1 MGYARGPWHMEEFRA
16 VSDLVYAFGPFQLL
30 PRRRLLLRDGAPQ
43 RLGGRAL
50 DVLLVLVRRAGE
62 VLGQDELTA
71 AVWPRAVVAENNLR
85 VHIAAVRKVLGDTAA
100 DARYI
105 VSIPLRGY
113 AFVAPVQ
120 PLRAGADDSPAVAA
134 AEGVLR
140 ETLPAPLNA
149 LIGRDALVE
158 ELVQALATQ
167 RFVTLVGPGGI
178 GKTSVALAVAHRLRA
193 RDPEPPR
200 FVDLAAVAD
209 ARGVAGAFAAP
220 LGLAVPA
227 GGGFPALA
235 ALLQQRRL
243 LVVLDNCEHLLD
255 AAAELAEALCRG
267 APRVQLLATSRESL
281 RAEGEQV
288 VRLPALA
295 LPDPLAPLPADAEA
309 ALRYPAIALFA
320 ERAAAGQDG
329 FRLQPG
335 HIAQVTQI
343 CRSLDGMPL
352 AIELA
357 AAHVQAFGV
366 QQLAEHL
373 QDRLALLTHGRRTAA
388 PRQHTLRAALDW
400 SHGLLAAPDQALL
413 RRLSVFQGFF
423 TLRAALAVAGPAELP
438 GVEDRGA
445 VLESLSQLVAKSLV
459 VADPAGE
466 TMRYRLLETTRAYAQ
481 EKLQASGERDRLS
494 RRHAGHCLARATQAR
509 AASAGQHPQAWLRA
523 YGEDLDD
530 LRAALAWAFSA
541 EGDAGTG
548 VALAAESAP
557 LWYALSRM
565 HEYLE
570 WVELAL
576 SRPRDLQPAME
587 MRLLDAQGHTLWHAR
602 GVVAGMRAAF
612 ARLQTLAERHDA
624 AEGRRAALWGLW
636 LHANMDGDNALS
648 LQLAQRFAECGED
661 VPAATFAPVA
671 ARMLALSE
679 QLVGRLA
686 EAQRGCEQVLAGLC
700 DHPPV
705 LRRDLQFDPRVSAR
719 STLARTLWL
728 RGRSDEASATAAEA
742 VALAEDIGHGLSLI
756 YALAQAAVP
765 VALWTGELALATRH
779 NDALQAHAAARSLQL
794 WELHGLGY
802 ARVLA
807 RRQGRAEGQALPAEW
822 RQRAGWHLQQMLAT
836 QDETLADA
844 TLLARLDG
852 APAHWCTA
860 ELQRIHALR
869 LQRDGQGAQAEA
881 LLRQALALAAR
892 QGAVAWQLR
901 CASSLAQL
909 LQGGPQAAAGRD
921 ALAAL
926 LASLPQG
933 RDTPDR
939 RHAAQILAAAA

>member
-1 MGYARGPWHMEEFRA
+1 MEEFRA
-16 VSDLVYAFGPFQLL
+16 VNDLVYTFGPFQLL
-30 PRRRLLLRDGAPQ
+30 PRRRLLLRGGVPQ

-120 PLRAGADDSPAVAA
+120 SLSAPADNGPAPAPAEDPLRS
-134 AEGVLR
+134 R
-140 ETLPAPLNA
+140 LPAPLAA
-149 LIGRDALVE
+149 LIGRDTLID
-158 ELVQALATQ
+158 ELLQALATQ
-167 RFVTLVGPGGI
+167 RFITLVGPGGI

-193 RDPEPPR
+193 RDAEPPC

-227 GGGFPALA
+227 GTRYSGLA
-235 ALLQQRRL
+235 AQLQGRRL

-267 APRVQLLATSRESL
+267 APQLQLLATSREAL

-295 LPDPLAPLPADAEA
+295 LPDPQAPLPADAEA

-329 FRLQPG
+329 FRLQTA
-335 HIAQVTQI
+335 HIAQVAQI
-343 CRSLDGMPL
+343 CRSLDGIPL

-357 AAHVQAFGV
+357 AAHVHAFGV

-373 QDRLALLTHGRRTAA
+373 QDSLALLTQGRRTAA
-388 PRQHTLRAALDW
+388 PRQHTLRAAMDW
-400 SHGLLAAPDQALL
+400 SYELLAAPEQALL

-423 TLRAALAVAGPAELP
+423 TLHAALAVADPAELP
-438 GVEDRGA
+438 GASDRGA
-445 VLESLSQLVAKSLV
+445 LLESLSQLVAKSLV
-459 VADPAGE
+459 MADPAGE
-466 TMRYRLLETTRAYAQ
+466 TMRYRLLETTRAYTQ
-481 EKLQASGERDRLS
+481 EKLLASGECERLN
-494 RRHAGHCLARATQAR
+494 RRHADHCLARAGQVRVAC
-509 AASAGQHPQAWLRA
+509 ASQHPQAWLREH
-523 YGEDLDD
+523 GEDLND
-530 LRAALAWAFSA
+530 LRAALLWAFSA
-541 EGDAGTG
+541 EGDAATG
-548 VALAAESAP
+548 AALAAESAP
-557 LWYALSRM
+557 LWYALSLM

-576 SRPRDLQPAME
+576 SRARQLEPVLE

-602 GVVAGMRAAF
+602 GVVTGMRAAF
-612 ARLQTLAERHDA
+612 ERLQALAERHDV
-624 AEGRRAALWGLW
+624 AEARRAALWGLW
-636 LHANMDGDNALS
+636 LHANMDGENARS
-648 LQLAQRFAECGED
+648 LQFAQRFAASGED
-661 VPAATFAPVA
+661 VAPAAFAPVA
-671 ARMLALSE
+671 ARMLALSN
-679 QLVGRLA
+679 QLVGRL
-686 EAQRGCEQVLAGLC
+686 EQAQRGCEQVLTGMA
-700 DHPPV
+700 DSTPTV
-705 LRRDLQFDPRVSAR
+705 RRDLQFDPRVSAR
-719 STLARTLWL
+719 GTLARTLWL
-728 RGRSDEASATAAEA
+728 RGRSDEARAMADET
-742 VALAEDIGHGLSLI
+742 VALAEGIGHDLSLI
-756 YALAQAAVP
+756 YALAMAALP
-765 VALWTGELALATRH
+765 VALWTGELALAARH
-779 NDALQAHAAARSLQL
+779 NDALQARASMRSLKL
-794 WELHGLGY
+794 WQMHGEGY

-807 RRQGRAEGQALPAEW
+807 RRRGLDTGTALPAAL
-822 RQRAGWHLQQMLAT
+822 RQLAGRHLQHMLAT
-836 QDETLADA
+836 QDEALADDA
-844 TLLARLDG
+844 LLARLDG
-852 APAHWCTA
+852 EPAHWSTA
-860 ELQRIHALR
+860 ELLRIRAMR
-869 LQRDGQGAQAEA
+869 LQHAGHGAQAEA
-881 LLRQALALAAR
+881 LLRQALALATQ

-909 LQGGPQAAAGRD
+909 LHGGPLAAAGRD
-921 ALAAL
+921 GLAAL

-933 RDTPDR
+933 QDTPDR
-939 RHAAQILAAAA
+939 RRAAAILATAA

>member
-1 MGYARGPWHMEEFRA
+1 MQEFPP

-30 PRRRLLLRDGAPQ
+30 PRRRLLLHEGAPQ

-50 DVLLVLVRRAGE
+50 DVLLVLVARAGE
-62 VLGQDELTA
+62 VLSQDELTS

-85 VHIAAVRKVLGDTAA
+85 VHIAAVRKVLGDTAV

-113 AFVAPVQ
+113 SFVAPVQ
-120 PLRAGADDSPAVAA
+120 ALRESGADAAVDSTASALAHAPPGGA
-134 AEGVLR
+134 
-140 ETLPAPLNA
+140 LPAPLGP
-149 LIGRDALVE
+149 LIGRDALVD

-167 RFVTLVGPGGI
+167 RFITLVGTGGI
-178 GKTSVALAVAHRLRA
+178 GKTSVALAVAHRLRDQHA
-193 RDPEPPR
+193 EPPR
-200 FVDLAAVAD
+200 FIDLAAVAD

-227 GGGFPALA
+227 GAGFSALA
-235 ALLQQRRL
+235 SLLQGRRL

-255 AAAELAEALCRG
+255 AAAELAEALGRG
-267 APRVQLLATSRESL
+267 APQVQLLATSRESL

-288 VRLPALA
+288 VRLPALD
-295 LPDPLAPLPADAEA
+295 LPDPQAPPPVDAQA
-309 ALRYPAIALFA
+309 ALRYPGIALFA

-329 FRLQPG
+329 FQLLPG
-335 HIAQVTQI
+335 HIAQVAQI
-343 CRSLDGMPL
+343 CRSLDGIPL

-366 QQLAEHL
+366 PLLAEHL

-388 PRQHTLRAALDW
+388 PRQHTLRATLDW
-400 SHGLLAAPDQALL
+400 SYALLAAPEQALL

-423 TLRAALAVAGPAELP
+423 TLRAALALADPAELP
-438 GVEDRGA
+438 GASDRGA
-445 VLESLSQLVAKSLV
+445 LLESLSQLVAKSLV

-466 TMRYRLLETTRAYAQ
+466 TMRYRLLETTRSYAL

-509 AASAGQHPQAWLRA
+509 TDCADQSPQAWLRE
-523 YGEDLDD
+523 YGEDLSD
-530 LRAALAWAFSA
+530 LRAALVWAFSA
-541 EGDAGTG
+541 EGDTATG

-557 LWYALSRM
+557 LWYALSLM

-602 GVVAGMRAAF
+602 GVVPQMRAAF
-612 ARLQTLAERHDA
+612 ARLQTLAERHDV
-624 AEGRRAALWGLW
+624 AEARRAALWGLW
-636 LHANMDGDNALS
+636 LHANMDGDNAGS
-648 LQLAQRFAECGED
+648 LELAQCFAASGED
-661 VPAATFAPVA
+661 GPAVAFAPVA
-671 ARMLALSE
+671 TRMLALSH

-686 EAQRGCEQVLAGLC
+686 EAQRGCEQVLAGIGN
-700 DHPPV
+700 HPPV
-705 LRRDLQFDPRVSAR
+705 VRIDLQFDPRVSAR

-728 RGRSDEASATAAEA
+728 RGCSDEARAMAAEA
-742 VALAEDIGHGLSLI
+742 VALAESIGHELSLV
-756 YALAQAAVP
+756 YALALAAVP
-765 VALWTGELALATRH
+765 VALWAGDLALAARH
-779 NDALQAHAAARSLQL
+779 NDALQACAAARSLQL
-794 WELHGLGY
+794 WELHGRGY

-807 RRQGRAEGQALPAEW
+807 RRHGQASGAALPAAL
-822 RQRAGWHLQQMLAT
+822 RQLAGWHLQQMLAT
-836 QDETLADA
+836 QDEALADA
-844 TLLARLDG
+844 ALLARPDG
-852 APAHWCTA
+852 EPAHWCTA
-860 ELQRIHALR
+860 ELLRIRALR
-869 LQRDGQGAQAEA
+869 LQQGGQHAQAEA
-881 LLRQALALAAR
+881 ALRRALALAAR

-901 CASSLAQL
+901 CASSLVQL
-909 LQGGPQAAAGRD
+909 LEGSPQAAAGRD
-921 ALAAL
+921 GLAVL

-933 RDTPDR
+933 QDTPDR
-939 RHAAQILAAAA
+939 RRAAEILSTAA